1 MNNQSEKTRTKQTA
15 TYSFRHMTDWCR
27 QNIHDLSIQKF
38 VKEFQFKEKSKA
50 YAIFLNILQSADL
63 AQLSQIQEQ
72 IDAFKTWKTT
82 SEADLF
88 WEHVSYSSQRQ
99 ITGQDKNMVLFLWY
113 FFSFSENTGQLPV
126 YRIMSGILCNKCSTF
141 FIFYNILQ
149 IKYHESIEFII
160 K

>member
-1 MNNQSEKTRTKQTA
+1 MNNQSEKARTKQTA
-15 TYSFRHMTDWCR
+15 TYSFRNMTDWCR

-50 YAIFLNILQSADL
+50 YAIFLNILKSADL

-99 ITGQDKNMVLFLWY
+99 ITDVACRKNASSVIQSYTTVEADCMINALVKSGQPDSTSRDEVDDFFVSTENALKFLTK
-113 FFSFSENTGQLPV
+113 F
-126 YRIMSGILCNKCSTF
+126 M
-141 FIFYNILQ
+141 
-149 IKYHESIEFII
+149 
-160 K
+160 